1 MYRHVYVVLYVYF
14 RFFTVFFFFFFL
26 VVNSCH
32 VDFNWLAARLSLN
45 WIGRVLLCKFVPVF
59 TDEKFYKLQYI
70 LLVLY

>member
-1 MYRHVYVVLYVYF
+1 MCMLCCMYIS
-14 RFFTVFFFFFFL
+14 VFSLFFFFFL
-26 VVNSCH
+26 VVTSCH